1 MYLGARENVKSTID
15 KSSMVLKNCA
25 RDLAN
30 CNVMEKPH
38 ILALKPGDK
47 SGIHSA
53 FAPIIEKHFT
63 IISNDEFI
71 KDKQR
76 WADKVQAVFVWCAV
90 PEVNRDL
97 LQALPNLKAV
107 INGGVG
113 VDHLDIPLIS
123 SFGVKVTNTPNV
135 VNNATAD
142 LGMTLLQASA
152 RKVIQGYKTVI
163 SPDITE
169 YLQSEIGYD
178 ISGATL
184 GIIGMGRIGYQVAK
198 RAKGFD
204 MKILY
209 HNRNRRKEEEEKAV
223 GAHYCE
229 TMDDLLRESDFV
241 MLVVDLSPQ
250 THRLIGKRELSL
262 MKRTATLINISRGLV
277 VDQDALVEALGTGLI
292 HAAALD
298 VTYPERL
305 PRDHP
310 LLKLDNVLI
319 VPHMGTHTYQTTQA
333 LVERMVANALAIL
346 NGQPPLDE
354 VKASK

>member
-1 MYLGARENVKSTID
+1 MPTLQ
-15 KSSMVLKNCA
+15 
-25 RDLAN
+25 
-30 CNVMEKPH
+30 
-38 ILALKPGDK
+38 PGDK

-63 IISNDEFI
+63 IISNDEFT

-90 PEVNRDL
+90 PKLNRDL

-123 SFGVKVTNTPNV
+123 SFGVKVTSTPNL

-142 LGMTLLQASA
+142 LGMTLLLASA
-152 RKVIQGYKTVI
+152 RKVIQVEPLLLHI
-163 SPDITE
+163 ERS
-169 YLQSEIGYD
+169 QMRW
-178 ISGATL
+178 L
-184 GIIGMGRIGYQVAK
+184 GHLIRMPPGRLPGEVF
-198 RAKGFD
+198 RA
-204 MKILY
+204 
-209 HNRNRRKEEEEKAV
+209 RPTRRRPRGRPRTRWRDYVSRLTWESEEKAV
-223 GAHYCE
+223 GAHYYE
-229 TMDDLLRESDFV
+229 KMDDLLHDSDFV

-250 THRLIGKRELSL
+250 TYHLIGKRELSL
-262 MKRTATLINISRGLV
+262 MKQTATQHKQRYGLR
-277 VDQDALVEALGTGLI
+277 DALFEALSTGLI

-298 VTYPERL
+298 VTYPEPL

-319 VPHMGTHTYQTTQA
+319 LPHMGSHTYQTTQVM
-333 LVERMVANALAIL
+333 VERMVANALAIL